1 MEIVVLI
8 IGIYGAFELSNY
20 GEDRARRRA
29 EIDILK
35 GCKTELMADLADIE
49 VNIADLEKSRR
60 ALALLVEVLENDGS
74 YHDSLSRHFNYT
86 LLPIHFVHSTSSFE
100 MLKAKGLD
108 LVSNQALRTRLVTLY
123 DSQYDW
129 FLQAESEELD
139 EVQYGIRH
147 ILPGRFEAGF
157 DFNESAWKGNMVPL
171 DFEALKTDTPYLY
184 FLKTQ
189 QNRTRIYIDYFY
201 AQLKGRVESALLA
214 LDEELNRLQ
223 P

>member
-35 GCKTELMADLADIE
+35 GCKTELMADLADIG
-49 VNIADLEKSRR
+49 VNMADLEKSRR
-60 ALALLVEVLENDGS
+60 ALALLLEVLENDGS

-108 LVSNQALRTRLVTLY
+108 LVSNQTLRTRLVSLY

-147 ILPGRFEAGF
+147 ILPGRFEEGF
-157 DFNESAWKGNMVPL
+157 DFNESTWKGNMVPL
-171 DFEALKTDTPYLY
+171 DFEALKTDTHYLY

-201 AQLKGRVESALLA
+201 AQLKSRVESTLLA
-214 LDEELNRLQ
+214 IDEELNRLQ
-223 P
+223 S